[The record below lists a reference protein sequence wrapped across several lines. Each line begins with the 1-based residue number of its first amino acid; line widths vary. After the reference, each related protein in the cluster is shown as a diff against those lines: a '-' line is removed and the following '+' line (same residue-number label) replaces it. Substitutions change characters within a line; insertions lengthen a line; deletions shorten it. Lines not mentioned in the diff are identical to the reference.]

1 MLKESF
7 KEYDLFNAAP
17 GSIKNN
23 RVYIQIIYKKIKY
36 KDKVIFVISLERK
49 GDSIIKIAI

>member
-23 RVYIQIIYKKIKY
+23 RVYIQITYKKIKY